1 MYACKS
7 LKHMISTHLD
17 YLRCDA
23 IRVNSIHLGV
33 RATCGHETKTRIS
46 MSSLTIQYQ
55 NKSSPL
61 EKPRKCITRS
71 VYLYKLGI

>member
-55 NKSSPL
+55 IKVPHWKNQENVSRAL
-61 EKPRKCITRS
+61 FTYIN
-71 VYLYKLGI
+71 